1 MKRGCL
7 FLMAFLLT
15 ACSPAAK
22 GFEVTKKAGEYTVV
36 VKIDRNPPIVGDNK
50 ISIAI
55 KDAGGVEVKDA
66 SVSVEYKM
74 PAMSGMP
81 AMNYNADGQL
91 QGSEYR
97 ANLNFSMS
105 GAWDTTVKI
114 SRGNKKDQARFSI
127 DVR

>member
-1 MKRGCL
+1 MKRGYL
-7 FLMAFLLT
+7 FLMAFLLV
-15 ACSPAAK
+15 ACSPATK
-22 GFEVTKKAGEYTVV
+22 GFEVTKKAGDYTVI
-36 VKIDRNPPIVGDNK
+36 VKIDRNPPVTGNNK

-55 KDAGGVEVKDA
+55 KDSAGAEVKDA
-66 SVSVEYKM
+66 VVSVEYAM

-81 AMNYNADGQL
+81 AMNYSADAAL
-91 QGSEYR
+91 QGSEYQ

-114 SRGNKKDQARFSI
+114 SRGDKKDQARFSI

>member
-7 FLMAFLLT
+7 FLMAFLLA
-15 ACSPAAK
+15 ACSPVTK

-36 VKIDRNPPIVGDNK
+36 VKIDRNPPVAGNNT

-55 KDAGGVEVKDA
+55 KDAGGAEVKDA
-66 SVSVEYKM
+66 GVSVEYAM

-81 AMNYNADGQL
+81 AMNYKADAQL
-91 QGSEYR
+91 QGGEYR

-114 SRGNKKDQARFSI
+114 SRGDKIAQAKFSI